1 MEIIRGDGKLLE
13 EIDLAPANEHQEV
26 IQNIAIILDTI
37 QNTCPM
43 IRDLGLPGE
52 LYGRPLNVIEN
63 ILVGYIY
70 DQIEEFEPRA
80 LISQVTFEQEAIAGR
95 IVPIVHIQEVIKGH
109 E

>member
-1 MEIIRGDGKLLE
+1 MEVIKGDGKLLE

-80 LISQVTFEQEAIAGR
+80 LISQVTFEQEALTGR
-95 IVPIVHIQEVIKGH
+95 IVPLVYIQEVIKGH